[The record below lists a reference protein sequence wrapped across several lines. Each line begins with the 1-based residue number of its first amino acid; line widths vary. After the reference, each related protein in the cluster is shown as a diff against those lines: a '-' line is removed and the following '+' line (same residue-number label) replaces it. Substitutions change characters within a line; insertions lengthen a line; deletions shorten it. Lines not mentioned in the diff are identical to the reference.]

1 MTNPTPD
8 NTDPAIGKAIGRIP
22 SGVYILT
29 TGSPGRWEVM
39 MASWVQQA
47 AFSPPSVSV
56 AVHKDRPVRG
66 AILSSRRLALAVLP
80 QDDTSLMKKYARGV
94 APGQDPFEGVETLQT
109 PGGIPIPA
117 GALAWLE
124 CELTQA
130 FEFGG
135 DHEIHVARVTAAA
148 VLREGKSFTHL
159 RGNGFH
165 Y

>member
-1 MTNPTPD
+1 MAQPSGESIDAT
-8 NTDPAIGKAIGRIP
+8 IGKAIGRIP

-29 TGSPGRWEVM
+29 TVHQGRPEVM

-47 AFSPPSVSV
+47 GFEPLSVSV
-56 AVHKDRPVRG
+56 AVHKERPIRQTLL
-66 AILSSRRLALAVLP
+66 AARHFALAVLP

-94 APGQDPFEGVETLQT
+94 PPGQEPFEGIEVLNT
-109 PGGIPIPA
+109 PGGLPVPA

-124 CELTQA
+124 CELIQA
-130 FEFGG
+130 CDFGG
-135 DHEIHVARVTAAA
+135 DHELHVARVTAGQ

-159 RGNGFH
+159 RGSGMH

>member
-1 MTNPTPD
+1 MTNHTPD

-29 TGSPGRWEVM
+29 TLHPGRPDVM

-47 AFSPPSVSV
+47 AFQPPSVSV
-56 AVHKDRPVRG
+56 AVHKDRPIRQTL
-66 AILSSRRLALAVLP
+66 LSARRFALAVLP

-94 APGQDPFEGVETLQT
+94 PPDQDPFEGLETLKT
-109 PGGIPIPA
+109 PAGLPVPA
-117 GALAWLE
+117 GALAYLE
-124 CELTQA
+124 CELAEA
-130 FEFGG
+130 FDFGG

-148 VLREGKSFTHL
+148 ILREGKSFTHL

>member
-1 MTNPTPD
+1 MAQPHGESIE
-8 NTDPAIGKAIGRIP
+8 AAVGKAVGRIP

-29 TGSPGRWEVM
+29 TIHHGRPEVM

-47 AFSPPSVSV
+47 GFEPLCVSI
-56 AVHKDRPVRG
+56 AVQKERPIRQ
-66 AILSSRRLALAVLP
+66 ALLSSRRFALAVLP

-94 APGQDPFEGVETLQT
+94 PPGQEPFEGIEVLNT
-109 PGGIPIPA
+109 PRGLPVPA

-124 CELTQA
+124 CELMQA
-130 FEFGG
+130 CDFGG
-135 DHEIHVARVTAAA
+135 DHELHVARVTAGQ

-159 RGNGFH
+159 RGSGTH

>member
-1 MTNPTPD
+1 
-8 NTDPAIGKAIGRIP
+8 
-22 SGVYILT
+22 
-29 TGSPGRWEVM
+29 

-47 AFSPPSVSV
+47 AFSPPSVSI
-56 AVHKDRPVRG
+56 AVHKDRPVRQ

-80 QDDTSLMKKYARGV
+80 QDDTTLMKKYARGV
-94 APGQDPFEGVETLQT
+94 APGQDPFAGVETIQT
-109 PGGIPIPA
+109 PAGIPVPA
-117 GALAWLE
+117 GALAWLD

-130 FEFGG
+130 FDFGG
-135 DHEIHVARVTAAA
+135 DHEIHVARVTAAT

>member
-1 MTNPTPD
+1 MTNHTPD

-29 TGSPGRWEVM
+29 TGAPGRWEVM

-47 AFSPPSVSV
+47 AFSPPSVSI
-56 AVHKDRPVRG
+56 AVHKERPVRQ

-80 QDDTSLMKKYARGV
+80 QEDTSLMKKYARGV
-94 APGQDPFEGVETLQT
+94 VPGQDPFEGVETLQT
-109 PGGIPIPA
+109 PAGIPVPA
-117 GALAWLE
+117 GALAWLD

-130 FEFGG
+130 FDFGG

>member
-1 MTNPTPD
+1 
-8 NTDPAIGKAIGRIP
+8 
-22 SGVYILT
+22 
-29 TGSPGRWEVM
+29 

-56 AVHKDRPVRG
+56 AVHKDRPVRQ

-94 APGQDPFEGVETLQT
+94 APGQDPFEGVETLET
-109 PGGIPIPA
+109 PAGIPVPA
-117 GALAWLE
+117 GALAWLD

-130 FEFGG
+130 FDFGG

-148 VLREGKSFTHL
+148 ILREGKSFTHL

>member
-1 MTNPTPD
+1 MSQSPGEDTR
-8 NTDPAIGKAIGRIP
+8 AALGKAIGRIP

-29 TGSPGRWEVM
+29 TRHNGRDEVM

-47 AFSPPSVSV
+47 SFEPPTLSI
-56 AVHKDRPVRG
+56 AVHKDRPIRG
-66 AILSSRRLALAVLP
+66 TLLAAGRFALAILP

-94 APGQDPFEGVETLQT
+94 APGEEPFAGIEVTTT
-109 PGGIPIPA
+109 PGGLPVPA
-117 GALAWLE
+117 GALGFLE
-124 CELTQA
+124 CELINVCD
-130 FEFGG
+130 FGG
-135 DHEIHVARVTAAA
+135 DHELHVARITAGQ

>member
-1 MTNPTPD
+1 MTNNPGE
-8 NTDPAIGKAIGRIP
+8 NIDPAIGKAIGRIP
-22 SGVYILT
+22 SGVYTLT
-29 TGSPGRWEVM
+29 TGAEGRWEVM

-47 AFSPPSVSV
+47 AFSPPSVSI
-56 AVHKDRPVRG
+56 AVHKERPVRG
-66 AILSSRRLALAVLP
+66 AILSSRRFALAVLP

-94 APGQDPFEGVETLQT
+94 APGQDPFEGVETLRT
-109 PGGIPIPA
+109 PASIPVPA
-117 GALAWLE
+117 GALAWLD

-130 FEFGG
+130 FDFGG
-135 DHEIHVARVTAAA
+135 DHEIHVARVVAAK